1 MRFGFSLIIIIS
13 ISLLGCA
20 VKREDVVE
28 LYERQAS
35 LELKL
40 DKISKDVETL
50 KKDTEE
56 KEKRISRIEKNQAR
70 NYVELKQKL
79 DELAKNDS
87 PRFSS
92 SDKSSSDLFSTAE
105 SYYQKGAYED
115 AIISYQKFIATY
127 PNDNRVPQ
135 SYLKQGLSLVN
146 LGKSEEAKFFFQ
158 TLISKFPDSEEAKIA
173 RRKLKEIE
181 EKRS

>member
-1 MRFGFSLIIIIS
+1 MKQRVVLLLAIS
-13 ISLLGCA
+13 FSLLGCA
-20 VKREDVVE
+20 VKREDIVE

-35 LELKL
+35 LEAKTE
-40 DKISKDVETL
+40 KISQDIETM
-50 KKDTEE
+50 KKETEE
-56 KEKRISRIEKNQAR
+56 SEERISRIEKNQAR
-70 NYVELKQKL
+70 NYVEIKQRL

-87 PRFSS
+87 PRFNP
-92 SDKSSSDLFSTAE
+92 SSSDLYAIAE
-105 SYYQKGAYED
+105 SYYQQGKYED
-115 AIISYQKFIATY
+115 AIISYQSFIATY
-127 PNDNRVPQ
+127 PNDKRVPQ

-146 LGKSEEAKFFFQ
+146 LGKREEAKFFFQ